1 MAQITQS
8 NWVHIVGC
16 VVHADLDMS
25 DNGII
30 GKLRLNFG
38 EDYEMHSSYVAVF
51 FEDSESPS
59 NYHLQNFGEV
69 NVQNFENLIGKFV
82 DVAGYMKFNPTKL
95 NKSTIIFI
103 AQSITML

>member
-59 NYHLQNFGEV
+59 NYHLQNF
-69 NVQNFENLIGKFV
+69 ENLIGKFV